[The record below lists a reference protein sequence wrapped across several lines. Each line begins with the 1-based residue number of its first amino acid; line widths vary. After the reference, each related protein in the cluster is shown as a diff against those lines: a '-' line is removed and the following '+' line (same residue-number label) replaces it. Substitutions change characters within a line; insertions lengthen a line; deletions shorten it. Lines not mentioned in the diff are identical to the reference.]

1 MAQPSEK
8 LAAIT
13 KTTKVARR
21 FVPESEVERVVDEV
35 SERIRTQSNAMLAEQ
50 AAAAHL
56 LKYKAK
62 KSRRLAAHLKIQN
75 EKLQQA
81 VEEEQLKFK
90 KLKEA
95 LKRRTEQYDKLRVA
109 HADIE
114 DKVARQTKK
123 LSKMR
128 ERLAA
133 AELKL
138 ENNATQQPSHPQ
150 RFMSLPTPA
159 QLQDMHQI
167 DVVTQGQFDS
177 MPPPPSASIR
187 RAKERPR
194 ATTPQYNKRPQ
205 RLQGAYAFRPASAP
219 EGDRQEDGERPA
231 FVMDSRPG
239 TSDSFAT
246 QQHSGTDESEDE
258 GHIQQSFGT
267 TRFAEGEVDGEASKE
282 LGDSSGHEF
291 TDEEMGH
298 AHLAGRAGETG
309 EEYDD
314 FPAEGIADHVDFP
327 PRPMSGHVSVDREGD
342 FGPTTTRNHPASMRP
357 ASSPLSRKGA
367 PPLHGG
373 PSTGAS
379 LLTPGPWAPS
389 RPEDFDASANV
400 HPEDRPA
407 TAPDEVYR
415 QMSGAAGDGSAF
427 DASDHL
433 DQQDD
438 ITLEERE
445 NADID
450 QFLDEGDR
458 LAGRPNSAPA
468 GSSPKRKKK
477 SFPKRMPK
485 KRDNAA
491 HALEEERRRKEQQE
505 ADEQMRMQG
514 LKKTW
519 LRAIH
524 DEPSESGIDKYA
536 YQKKSKWLCL
546 AVCQGIICTHSAPRR
561 HICFGLTITML
572 LFCGTLRSY
581 ASNKAFGY
589 YVAAA
594 DFAICLMGFMS
605 YTGMYYVVSAGN
617 VLRRMLTYAFHENRH
632 RGELQDMDRKWRY
645 FVAPGTQLIG
655 GLASVGYVALTV
667 VKSMSVLDELSVL
680 MMVIG
685 SPAIVWFSVL
695 ISHFIGVFLFVQF
708 SALMFI
714 RENSPMLKRQDP
726 AVENFFRIRRLV
738 EMLTESFGKHLVVP
752 VGLVSLIGVLLCSFG
767 IARSEAGVLPIE
779 LVILG
784 FFFTLLL
791 WTLLKTAGGITKAVD
806 EMFKERTM
814 HTLEL
819 LKGFE
824 ASYSMKLMEMSGNAA
839 TNDLLVNISNK
850 TLKYHNMMFSLFVTG
865 GDGRDPK
872 LSFALY
878 GISIRPIHSFGAF
891 AFCITC
897 LTCAMGFPGFVGG
910 AGVLTQTTEATGL

>member
-8 LAAIT
+8 LPAIT

-75 EKLQQA
+75 DKLQQA
-81 VEEEQLKFK
+81 VEDEQLKFK

-95 LKRRTEQYDKLRVA
+95 LKRRTEQYDKLRLA
-109 HADIE
+109 HSDIE
-114 DKVARQTKK
+114 DKVKRQTKK
-123 LSKMR
+123 IGKMR
-128 ERLAA
+128 EQLAA
-133 AELKL
+133 AESRL
-138 ENNATQQPSHPQ
+138 EDNPVHQAAHPQ

-159 QLQDMHQI
+159 QLQDTHQI
-167 DVVTQGQFDS
+167 DIVPQIHHRD
-177 MPPPPSASIR
+177 MPPPPDASIR

-205 RLQGAYAFRPASAP
+205 RLQGAYTFRPSSAP
-219 EGDRQEDGERPA
+219 EGDRQNGAERPP
-231 FVMDSRPG
+231 FIVDSRPG
-239 TSDSFAT
+239 TGESFT
-246 QQHSGTDESEDE
+246 IQQHSGTDESEDE

-267 TRFAEGEVDGEASKE
+267 TRFAEGEVEGEASKE

-291 TDEEMGH
+291 TDEDMGPTH
-298 AHLAGRAGETG
+298 HVSATSKTG

-327 PRPMSGHVSVDREGD
+327 PRPLSGQMSVDREGG
-342 FGPTTTRNHPASMRP
+342 FGPTTTSRHPASMRP
-357 ASSPLSRKGA
+357 ASSPLSRTGA

-373 PSTGAS
+373 PSTGAA

-389 RPEDFDASANV
+389 RPEDFDASSSNM
-400 HPEDRPA
+400 HSEDRPA

-415 QMSGAAGDGSAF
+415 QMSGDAGDASAF
-427 DASDHL
+427 DASDHA
-433 DQQDD
+433 DQKDD
-438 ITLEERE
+438 MTPEQRE

-458 LAGRPNSAPA
+458 LANRPNSAPA
-468 GSSPKRKKK
+468 GSSPKRKKT

-519 LRAIH
+519 LRAIQ
-524 DEPSESGIDKYA
+524 DEPSEVGIDKYA
-536 YQKKSKWLCL
+536 YQKKRKWLCL

-561 HICFGLTITML
+561 HICFGLTIVML

-594 DFAICLMGFMS
+594 DFAICLMGFIS
-605 YTGMYYVVSAGN
+605 YTGMYYVVSAGSI
-617 VLRRMLTYAFHENRH
+617 LRRMLTFAFHENRH
-632 RGELQDMDRKWRY
+632 RGERQDMERKWRLY
-645 FVAPGTQLIG
+645 VVPGTQLVG
-655 GLASVGYVALTV
+655 GLVAVGYVTV
-667 VKSMSVLDELSVL
+667 TLLKSASVLDELSIL

-695 ISHFIGVFLFVQF
+695 ISHFVGVFLFVQF

-714 RENSPMLKRQDP
+714 RENSPMVNKKDP
-726 AVENFFRIRRLV
+726 AVEKFFRIRRMV
-738 EMLTESFGKHLVVP
+738 QMLTESFGKHLVVP
-752 VGLVSLIGVLLCSFG
+752 VGFVSLIGVLLCSFG
-767 IARSEAGVLPIE
+767 IARSEAGVFPLE
-779 LVILG
+779 LIILG
-784 FFFTLLL
+784 AVFTLLL

-806 EMFKERTM
+806 EMFNERTM

-824 ASYSMKLMEMSGNAA
+824 ESYAMKLMEMSGNAT
-839 TNDLLVNISNK
+839 TNDLIGK
-850 TLKYHNMMFSLFVTG
+850 DFIFVW
-865 GDGRDPK
+865 
-872 LSFALY
+872 
-878 GISIRPIHSFGAF
+878 FGCGSWA
-891 AFCITC
+891 
-897 LTCAMGFPGFVGG
+897 
-910 AGVLTQTTEATGL
+910 